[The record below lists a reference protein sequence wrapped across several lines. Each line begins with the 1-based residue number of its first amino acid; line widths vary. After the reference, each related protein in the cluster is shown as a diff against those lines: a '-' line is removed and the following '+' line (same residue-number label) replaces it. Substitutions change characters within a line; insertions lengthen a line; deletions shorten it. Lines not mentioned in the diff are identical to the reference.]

1 MAYITFERFGKK
13 EQWEGDKEIFLD
25 ELRLLMTRITKNEE
39 NKEIYAKANEIEL
52 AKTLKQMIAK
62 KNYDDFNFDAGFAG
76 FMLRLGLSY
85 KILTKSEKKEIFE
98 MEFTY
103 DNWKNKSKILYNNY
117 LMKCIK
123 NCPNM

>member
-1 MAYITFERFGKK
+1 M
-13 EQWEGDKEIFLD
+13 D
-25 ELRLLMTRITKNEE
+25 ELRFLMTRITKNEE

-62 KNYDDFNFDAGFAG
+62 KNYDDFNFEYGISD
-76 FMLRLGLSY
+76 FMFHLGLSY
-85 KILTKSEKKEIFE
+85 RILTKSEKKEIFE
-98 MEFTY
+98 MEFTF

-123 NCPNM
+123 NCPKEIDFCLKYSIFVIAT